1 MNNLYRELAPVT
13 DAAWAS
19 IEAEARRTFEQYVAA
34 RRVVDVQGPGGPEL
48 ASVGTGHL
56 AEIDPPGGEAG
67 GITAWQRTAQQLVQL
82 RVPFTLN
89 RQDVDDVERGAQDP
103 DWQPVKDAAKRMA
116 FAEDRGVFMGYPA
129 AGIAGITGSS
139 SNAPVALAGEVREY
153 PDAVSHAVTALRLAG
168 VDGPYTLALSAD
180 AYTAVSETSN
190 YGYPIFEHIRRLL
203 DGEILWAPAIDG
215 GVLLSTRGGDFELRF
230 GQDLSIGYLSH
241 DESSVQ
247 LYFQETMTFL
257 VNTTEAS
264 VALTHE

>member
-1 MNNLYRELAPVT
+1 MNNLHRELAPISS
-13 DAAWAS
+13 AAWADL
-19 IEAEARRTFEQYVAA
+19 EAEATRTFKRHVAG
-34 RRVVDVQGPGGPEL
+34 RRAVDVPAPGGLEL
-48 ASVGTGHL
+48 GAVATGHL
-56 AEIDPPGGEAG
+56 DALDAPAEGVVAHRRRSQP
-67 GITAWQRTAQQLVQL
+67 LVEL
-82 RVPFTLN
+82 RVQFIVD
-89 RQDVDDVERGAQDP
+89 RQQVDDVERGARDA

-139 SNAPVALAGEVREY
+139 SNAPVALPGEVREY
-153 PDAVSHAVTALRLAG
+153 PDAVNHAVTALRLAG